1 MSFTQDAVLLERREG
16 LDWQPLGQARFAEG
30 NLSAKLNEL
39 RGDPGHGSSELD
51 TVLVI
56 PDDQILYTRLTASP
70 GADVPTAIGR
80 ALEGMTPYKTD
91 ELAFDWCPDEDGR
104 IDSLRVAAV
113 ARKTLEEA
121 EEFARAQGFRPS
133 GFVARPGDGRFD
145 GQPDFGTSELA
156 QQKHNVPPFSK
167 PDLQQA
173 AVTSGRI
180 EISEPENT
188 QPVISRIPPHYVLPQ
203 PDVTNGAEA
212 VDPAAPLF
220 ADDALSDQPQTD
232 DSSLRGAAPAVIRH
246 GDRRPDAP
254 AAGLSPRARAI
265 HAKAAEARNR
275 RGDAD
280 AATPAKA
287 GGLLQRWQSSPPSTL
302 TVMIGLLV
310 AVMLVALLFLGG
322 SPDTDSQIAET
333 PAPQSETDASADVG
347 AADPEQA
354 APVDP
359 GSQVEV
365 VEQTEAD
372 QAAPTANPQDGSTVD
387 GVATETAD
395 AAAEESEDAPQ
406 DALTA
411 ALAEALQDTDAA
423 EQVAANPEPGQSA
436 DGSAQDAPATPETQ
450 SQPQILEGEAARIA
464 AGQAV
469 ERAVAEPRAADS
481 AADSAETNGEANGE
495 ASVAAEPVAPTT
507 ADPAAQQLSSS
518 ARPPR
523 SSPQRTQSPEQSDQR
538 PAVPANP
545 QPFEQRTEPAPQ
557 RVDGQRPPP
566 RPAAANTSSAAPA
579 AAQPTSTVQ
588 AAPQP
593 APSTASESAASS
605 SSASSPR
612 PPARPDDLS
621 FLEEGSRSETGSDT
635 RLTRSEQL
643 FLQGLLR
650 DLRTA
655 QTGSAALSETERGA
669 VIRLAQARP
678 QRKPVSIAGPSQDAV
693 RDAVAQALTS
703 SERPET
709 RSDVVDAGS
718 SGNSGSASASLAG
731 LDRSSRP
738 ETRPGSIST
747 HAESGSDPGSSSLS
761 KDAVE
766 KAIASAVESSTA
778 SPGAV
783 ALTALTSSA
792 IPPRRGNASPSAP
805 TADDLRSA
813 AQEQEAERARDA
825 ALAEQRREDAAL
837 QAQAEARARERAAA
851 DARAEAQARA
861 AAEARARA
869 QAEAEA
875 RAAAARQQQYTP
887 PEAEK
892 EPEGARQLPAG
903 RTPSSVAAAATVKD
917 GIRINRTQIIGTIG
931 AGKASRALVR
941 LSNGKIITLRLGD
954 KINGGKITAIGDSRI
969 TYVEGG
975 RTKQLSVLSGQ

>member
-39 RGDPGHGSSELD
+39 RGDQGHGSSDLD

-70 GADVPTAIGR
+70 GADVPSAIGR
-80 ALEGMTPYKTD
+80 ALEGMTPYKSED
-91 ELAFDWCPDEDGR
+91 LAFDWCPDDDGR

-121 EEFARAQGFRPS
+121 EEFARVQGFRPS
-133 GFVARPGDGRFD
+133 GFVARPGDERFD

-156 QQKHNVPPFSK
+156 QQKRNLPPFSK

-203 PDVTNGAEA
+203 PVATNGVEIFDLEA
-212 VDPAAPLF
+212 KILADEALSGQPE
-220 ADDALSDQPQTD
+220 ADDSTVGA
-232 DSSLRGAAPAVIRH
+232 AAPAVIRH

-265 HAKAAEARNR
+265 HAKAAEARSR
-275 RGDAD
+275 RADAD
-280 AATPAKA
+280 ADAPAKA
-287 GGLLQRWQSSPPSTL
+287 GGLLQRWQNSPPSTL

-310 AVMLVALLFLGG
+310 AVMLVALFFLGG
-322 SPDTDSQIAET
+322 SPNGDSQIAEA
-333 PAPQSETDASADVG
+333 PAPQSEADV
-347 AADPEQA
+347 AADAAAAEPEQA

-359 GSQVEV
+359 DPQVEA
-365 VEQTEAD
+365 VEPTEAD
-372 QAAPTANPQDGSTVD
+372 QAATAPAENSQDDSAAD
-387 GVATETAD
+387 GVADETAD
-395 AAAEESEDAPQ
+395 AAADGSEVAPK

-411 ALAEALQDTDAA
+411 ALTEALQDTNAA
-423 EQVAANPEPGQSA
+423 EQVAANPAPGQSA
-436 DGSAQDAPATPETQ
+436 DGASQDAPATPDNQ
-450 SQPQILEGEAARIA
+450 SQPRILEGEAARIA
-464 AGQAV
+464 SGQAV
-469 ERAVAEPRAADS
+469 ERAVAEPRAADT
-481 AADSAETNGEANGE
+481 AADSSEASSE
-495 ASVAAEPVAPTT
+495 ASVAAEPAAPST
-507 ADPAAQQLSSS
+507 AEPAAQQLSSS

-523 SSPQRTQSPEQSDQR
+523 SAPQRTQTPEQSDQR
-538 PAVPANP
+538 PALPANP

-557 RVDGQRPPP
+557 RVDGQRPPS
-566 RPAAANTSSAAPA
+566 RPVAASTTGTAPAAAPA
-579 AAQPTSTVQ
+579 ATTQQ

-593 APSTASESAASS
+593 EPSAAPETAASS
-605 SSASSPR
+605 PSTSSPR
-612 PPARPDDLS
+612 PPARPDDLT

-643 FLQGLLR
+643 FLQSLLR

-655 QTGSAALSETERGA
+655 QAGSTGLSETERGA

-678 QRKPVSIAGPSQDAV
+678 QRRPVSVSGPSQDAV
-693 RDAVAQALTS
+693 RDAVAEALTS

-709 RSDVVDAGS
+709 RSDVADGGSNSNAGS
-718 SGNSGSASASLAG
+718 GNASLAG
-731 LDRSSRP
+731 LNRSGRP
-738 ETRPGSIST
+738 ETRPGSVST
-747 HAESGSDPGSSSLS
+747 RAESGSDPGSSSLS
-761 KDAVE
+761 KDAVD
-766 KAIASAVESSTA
+766 KAIASAVENSTA

-813 AQEQEAERARDA
+813 AQNQEAERNREA

-892 EPEGARQLPAG
+892 EPEGARQTPSG

-917 GIRINRTQIIGTIG
+917 GIKVNRTQIIGTIG

-954 KINGGKITAIGDSRI
+954 KINGGKITEIGNSRI